1 MKYKKHIIFL
11 IIFFLFY
18 INVTYGFSKDLLEK
32 LGSEFKEQKFIS
44 SNICGKCH
52 IDIFKYWKSSMHFL
66 SYEDPIFMT
75 AYMQAFFN
83 TNGKAREF
91 CLRCHAPVAYYSK
104 DFEFKNEVS
113 KEGIT
118 CDFCHSVSGIDL
130 NNLNNHYKVENSQ
143 TKFGPLRNMESPVH
157 ITKATNYFRKSEF
170 CAGCHELKG
179 KNGVGIISTYSEWK
193 EGPYSK
199 KGIQC
204 QNCHMPYGPGFIVDQ
219 NLKKSV
225 VKMNLHDVTGGHSVE
240 LLSKVAK
247 VEIIE
252 LKNENETIFAK
263 VRVTNVKSGH
273 MMPTGTPS
281 RELILKVAVNN
292 SNGNTVCQDSKTIK
306 KVLADEQN
314 KELLTDSDIILNANS
329 ILSDNRI
336 PPGDS
341 KEFQFLFN
349 CNLKGGFSVDAS
361 LVYMYRP
368 QIINYGEMA
377 VDMTKDSKRLGI
389 K

>member
-1 MKYKKHIIFL
+1 MKYKNHITFL
-11 IIFFLFY
+11 VLFLLLH
-18 INVTYGFSKDLLEK
+18 INATYGFSENLLEK
-32 LGSEFKEQKFIS
+32 LSSEFKEQKFIS

-52 IDIFKYWKSSMHFL
+52 VDILKYWKSSMHFL

-83 TNGKAREF
+83 TDGKAKMF

-104 DFEFKNEVS
+104 DFGFKNEVS

-130 NNLNNHYKVENSQ
+130 DNSNQPYKIENSQ
-143 TKFGPLRNMESPVH
+143 TKFGPLKNMQSPVH
-157 ITKATNYFRKSEF
+157 ITKASNYFTKSEF

-179 KNGVGIISTYSEWK
+179 KNGVNIISTYSEWK

-199 KGIQC
+199 KGVQC
-204 QNCHMPYGPGFIVDQ
+204 QNCHMPYGTGSIVDQ

-225 VKMNLHDVTGGHSVE
+225 VRMNLHDVSGGHSVK
-240 LLSKVAK
+240 LLSNVAK

-252 LKNENETIFAK
+252 LKREGETISARVK
-263 VRVTNVKSGH
+263 VTNVKSGH
-273 MMPTGTPS
+273 KIPTGTPA
-281 RELILKVAVNN
+281 RELILKVTVNN
-292 SNGNTVCQDSKTIK
+292 SNGNTVCQDSIIIK
-306 KVLADEQN
+306 KVLVDEQN

-336 PPGDS
+336 PPGGSRD
-341 KEFQFLFN
+341 FQFSFN
-349 CNLKGGFSVDAS
+349 CNLKGEFFVDAS

-368 QIINYGEMA
+368 QITNYGEMA
-377 VDMTKDSKRLGI
+377 VDMTKDTKKLGI